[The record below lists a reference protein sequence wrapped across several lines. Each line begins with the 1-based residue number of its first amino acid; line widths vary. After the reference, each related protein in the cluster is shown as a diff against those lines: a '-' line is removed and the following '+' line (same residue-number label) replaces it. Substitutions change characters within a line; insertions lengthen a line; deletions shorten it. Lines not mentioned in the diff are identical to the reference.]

1 MYCMNER
8 KANKVTKSGISY
20 RVKMSEGVNTAVRG
34 GEWGEGVL
42 SGGSRRDLLR
52 RGAVFF

>member
-1 MYCMNER
+1 
-8 KANKVTKSGISY
+8 
-20 RVKMSEGVNTAVRG
+20 MSEGVNTAVQG

-42 SGGSRRDLLR
+42 SEGSRRDLLR